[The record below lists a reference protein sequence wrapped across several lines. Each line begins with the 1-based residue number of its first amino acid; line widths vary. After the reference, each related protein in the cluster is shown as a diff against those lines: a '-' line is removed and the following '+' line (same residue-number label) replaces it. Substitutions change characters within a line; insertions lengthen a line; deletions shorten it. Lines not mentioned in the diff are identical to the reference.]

1 MQEPVSKSDAKELS
15 EEYKQTLKT
24 ALSLIFAKI
33 KDSGRKANNE
43 VTIKIGKDDVYRS
56 VIGKKPTLN
65 RLSKDNIEQIE
76 IALTRPQELK
86 GTINISVG
94 DELVYSVKNGKVLTD
109 LININPNRES
119 LESAPAKEK
128 DEYATLFK
136 VQMEMD
142 TLEKDI
148 RQKQG
153 FLNSLSE
160 KHPDLEQELMEIK
173 QTVEEQKETFN
184 RILGELRRIAD
195 KIQTPKPDESVQ
207 RQTKLKETFGNIFN
221 KLAKVLTPNFTKL
234 QTQLDERLSHLEGMM
249 EEINEKFDNTL
260 QQAKGQ
266 DIAAQARQL
275 LRYRGELDEANNSVD
290 FESNK
295 YLFIVKDKILSVS
308 AKDWRGEVL
317 NDKGFTEVATKEDME
332 ALEHVETYIEKLKL
346 QRTPLKVAGLS
357 A

>member
-24 ALSLIFAKI
+24 ALTLIFAKI
-33 KDSGRKANNE
+33 KDSGLKANNE

-56 VIGKKPTLN
+56 LIGKKPTLN
-65 RLSKDNIEQIE
+65 RLSEDNIKQIE
-76 IALTRPQELK
+76 IALTRPQDLK

-94 DELVYSVKNGKVLTD
+94 DQLVYSVKNGKVLTD
-109 LININPNRES
+109 VINVIPKQQS
-119 LESAPAKEK
+119 LESTPAIEK
-128 DEYATLFK
+128 DEYATLSK
-136 VQMEMD
+136 MQMEINILD
-142 TLEKDI
+142 KDI
-148 RQKQG
+148 QQKQEL
-153 FLNSLSE
+153 LNSLSKE
-160 KHPDLEQELMEIK
+160 HPDLEQELMEIK
-173 QTVEEQKETFN
+173 QTVEQQKETFN

-207 RQTKLKETFGNIFN
+207 RQTKVKEIFGNIFN

-234 QTQLDERLSHLEGMM
+234 QTQLDERLSHLEDMM
-249 EEINEKFDNTL
+249 EEINEKFDNAL
-260 QQAKGQ
+260 QEAKGR
-266 DIAAQARQL
+266 DIAEKAREL
-275 LRYRGELDEANNSVD
+275 LAYKGELDDANNSID

-317 NDKGFTEVATKEDME
+317 NDKGFTKVATKEDME
-332 ALEHVETYIEKLKL
+332 TLEHVEEYIAKLKL
-346 QRTPLKVAGLS
+346 ERTPLKVAGLS